1 MSTPTPDDDPA
12 RTDAVGPDTT
22 SHDTAPAPT
31 PGASLPTDGHADG
44 LAGGRVLDPARVADH
59 LAIQDLAT
67 AYAYAVDDRDWA
79 RWEQLF
85 TPGAQ
90 VDYTA
95 AGGIA
100 GTAAQVAAW
109 MSDAMAIFSFCQHT
123 TATHEIRFTGPD
135 TATGR
140 VHVFNR
146 NGVEW
151 EGRSEIFDV
160 SAIYEDTYQRVG
172 DGWRIS
178 GRTERTLCMTDGAF
192 ADMIRD
198 MASGD

>member
-1 MSTPTPDDDPA
+1 MNDPVSHTHAHEPAADD
-12 RTDAVGPDTT
+12 
-22 SHDTAPAPT
+22 
-31 PGASLPTDGHADG
+31 
-44 LAGGRVLDPARVADH
+44 GRVLDPARVADH

-67 AYAYAVDDRDWA
+67 AYAYAVDDRDWV
-79 RWEQLF
+79 RWEALF

-90 VDYTA
+90 VDYRS
-95 AGGIA
+95 AGGIV
-100 GTAAQVAAW
+100 GTAAEVAAW
-109 MSDAMAIFSFCQHT
+109 MPDAMAAFTFCLHT

-160 SAIYEDTYQRVG
+160 SAFYEDTYVRVG

-178 GRTERTLCMTDGAF
+178 ARTERTLCMTGGAF
-192 ADMIRD
+192 ADMIRGL
-198 MASGD
+198 AAGS